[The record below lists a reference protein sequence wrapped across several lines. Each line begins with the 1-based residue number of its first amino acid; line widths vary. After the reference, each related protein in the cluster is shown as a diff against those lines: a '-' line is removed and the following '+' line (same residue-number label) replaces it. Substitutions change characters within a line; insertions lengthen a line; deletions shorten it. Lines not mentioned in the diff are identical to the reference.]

1 MLIVQGLE
9 TADTIPQAVGGF
21 VYSGNMNEIE
31 LRVEALSKAMLIGHY
46 ESGSPEWLEARA
58 GIGGSDIGTICGVN
72 RYQTREQLLES
83 RLSGSESVIE
93 PNLAMRLGTAF
104 EPAIRRLWAEDNNQ
118 WLTVVE
124 TGTWQSLEN
133 PYWKANPDGLIRWV
147 DGEIG
152 ILEIKNSQAATMS
165 DSWLYQVNW
174 YLMVLGLRRA
184 VLVQCKGN
192 KFVEYSIEA
201 NVNIQAEMR
210 AAARLFEKE
219 ATNGT
224 LPR

>member
-1 MLIVQGLE
+1 
-9 TADTIPQAVGGF
+9 
-21 VYSGNMNEIE
+21 MNEIE
-31 LRVEALSKAMLIGHY
+31 TRVEALGKAMLIGTY
-46 ESGSPEWLEARA
+46 ESGSPEWHEARA

-72 RYQTREQLLES
+72 RYQTRTELLQS
-83 RLSGSESVIE
+83 RQNGTQSLIE

-104 EPAIRRLWAEDNNQ
+104 EPAIRRLWLEDNYD

-124 TGTWQSLEN
+124 TGTWQSQEN
-133 PYWKANPDGLIRWV
+133 PYWKSNPDGLIRWN

-152 ILEIKNSQAATMS
+152 ILEIKNSQAPTMS
-165 DSWLYQVNW
+165 DAWLYQVNW

-192 KFVEYSIEA
+192 KFIEFSIEA
-201 NVNIQAEMR
+201 NVNIQQEMR
-210 AAARLFEKE
+210 AAATLFEKE

-224 LPR
+224 LP

>member
-1 MLIVQGLE
+1 MIR
-9 TADTIPQAVGGF
+9 
-21 VYSGNMNEIE
+21 MNEIE
-31 LRVEALSKAMLIGHY
+31 TRVEALGKGMLIGTY
-46 ESGSPEWLEARA
+46 ESGSPEWHQARA

-72 RYQTREQLLES
+72 RYQTRTELLES
-83 RLSGSESVIE
+83 RQNGTQSVLE

-104 EPAIRRLWAEDNNQ
+104 EPAIRRLWLEDNST

-124 TGTWQSLEN
+124 TGTWQSQEH
-133 PYWKANPDGLIRWV
+133 PYWKANPDGLIRWN

-152 ILEIKNSQAATMS
+152 ILEIKNSQAPTLS

-192 KFVEYSIEA
+192 KFIEFSIEA

-210 AAARLFEKE
+210 AAALLFEKE

-224 LPR
+224 LP

>member
-1 MLIVQGLE
+1 
-9 TADTIPQAVGGF
+9 
-21 VYSGNMNEIE
+21 MNEIE
-31 LRVEALSKAMLIGHY
+31 LRVEALGKAMIIGHY
-46 ESGSPEWLEARA
+46 ESGSPEWLEARS

-83 RLSGSESVIE
+83 RLSGSEAVIE

-104 EPAIRRLWAEDNNQ
+104 EPAIRRLWLEDNSQ
-118 WLTVVE
+118 WLSVIE
-124 TGTWQSLEN
+124 TGPWESLEN
-133 PYWKANPDGLIRWV
+133 PYWKANPDGLIRWN

-152 ILEIKNSQAATMS
+152 ILEIKNSQAPALS
-165 DSWLYQVNW
+165 DAWLYQVNW

-184 VLVQCKGN
+184 ILVQCKGN

-210 AAARLFEKE
+210 AAAKLFEKE

-224 LPR
+224 LP

>member
-1 MLIVQGLE
+1 
-9 TADTIPQAVGGF
+9 
-21 VYSGNMNEIE
+21 MNEIE
-31 LRVEALSKAMLIGHY
+31 LRVEALGKAMIIGHY
-46 ESGSPEWLEARA
+46 ESGSPEWLEARS

-83 RLSGSESVIE
+83 RLSGSEAVIE

-104 EPAIRRLWAEDNNQ
+104 EPAIRRLWLEDNSQ
-118 WLTVVE
+118 WLSVIE
-124 TGTWQSLEN
+124 TGTWESLEN
-133 PYWKANPDGLIRWV
+133 PYWKANPDGLIRWN

-152 ILEIKNSQAATMS
+152 ILEIKNSQAPALS
-165 DSWLYQVNW
+165 DAWLYQVNW

-184 VLVQCKGN
+184 ILVQCKGN

-210 AAARLFEKE
+210 AAAKLFEKE

-224 LPR
+224 LP

>member
-1 MLIVQGLE
+1 
-9 TADTIPQAVGGF
+9 
-21 VYSGNMNEIE
+21 MNEIE
-31 LRVEALSKAMLIGHY
+31 LRVEALSKAMLIGTF
-46 ESGSPEWLEARA
+46 ESGSPEWHEARA

-72 RYQTREQLLES
+72 RYQTRQELLES
-83 RLSGSESVIE
+83 RLRPSEAVSE

-104 EPAIRRLWAEDNNQ
+104 EPAIRRLWLEDNSQ

-133 PYWKANPDGLIRWV
+133 PFWKANPDGLIRWN

-152 ILEIKNSQAATMS
+152 ILEIKNSQAPTLS

-192 KFVEYSIEA
+192 RFIEHSIEG

-210 AAARLFEKE
+210 AAAKLFEKE
-219 ATNGT
+219 ITNGT
-224 LPR
+224 LSR